1 MEPFAGCSNVLSF
14 YIEKFI
20 VSLSNKSFK
29 QTNYVVVLYFD
40 HTKYANNVVEDIRN
54 FIQSEFSGFAGFVG
68 GHKIVKTDSIFEAVI
83 YSDPSLEEENKQ
95 ILKKYDAT
103 NYDFYKL

>member
-29 QTNYVVVLYFD
+29 QTNYENRGVKVELGFR
-40 HTKYANNVVEDIRN
+40 YA
-54 FIQSEFSGFAGFVG
+54 
-68 GHKIVKTDSIFEAVI
+68 H
-83 YSDPSLEEENKQ
+83 
-95 ILKKYDAT
+95 
-103 NYDFYKL
+103 